1 MILQKVH
8 NRHFKANFC
17 KEIGLHVDM
26 LEDDNTLQ
34 DLVLSVH
41 HAYVITF
48 GSTPAFKI
56 IENQDSKAFIS
67 TLQPIPTPMR

>member
-1 MILQKVH
+1 
-8 NRHFKANFC
+8 
-17 KEIGLHVDM
+17 M